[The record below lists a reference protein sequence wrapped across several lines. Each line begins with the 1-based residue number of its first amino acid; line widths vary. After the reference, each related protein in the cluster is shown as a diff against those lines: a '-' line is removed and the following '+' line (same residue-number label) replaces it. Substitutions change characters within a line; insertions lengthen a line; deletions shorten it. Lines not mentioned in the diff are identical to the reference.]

1 MGSWQADGFLVH
13 RVVLRL
19 LAGGVRSS
27 PGHHMLVPLN
37 LLGIHPQKFLFV
49 FILCYLTESEEIF
62 SLDKLFG
69 FVGLFSPDNLNL
81 YRLYY

>member
-1 MGSWQADGFLVH
+1 MGSWQAEECLVH
-13 RVVLRL
+13 KVAHRL
-19 LAGGVRSS
+19 QTGGVRSS
-27 PGHHMLVPLN
+27 SGHHMLVPLN
-37 LLGIHPQKFLFV
+37 LLGVHLQKFLFV

-69 FVGLFSPDNLNL
+69 FVGLFSPHNLNL